1 MRFRNKKY
9 EALRA
14 AYNILEAEHYSL
26 EDEVKRL
33 KRNILTIDEA
43 KKRDYII
50 RTDYIG
56 KIKDEGLLED
66 FKQEIEQQLNNNFE
80 SCCRDLLNY
89 NLIELYKFREIL
101 NLYEM
106 KQIILDTYAK
116 KTPKTKQQW
125 GGSMGLI
132 TYKTCHCCGETFP
145 ISDVKGYNWKMS
157 EGDKVQNYY
166 CSYKCY
172 SKVFDTKFK
181 ASRVNIR
188 VSKPSSMPIELVR
201 AINSSRRR

>member
-1 MRFRNKKY
+1 MKFRNKKY
-9 EALRA
+9 EALKA
-14 AYNILEAEHYSL
+14 AYNILEAEHYAL

-33 KRNILTIDEA
+33 KRNILTIDET

-66 FKQEIEQQLNNNFE
+66 FKQEIEQQLHNSFDI
-80 SCCRDLLNY
+80 CCRDLLNY

-116 KTPKTKQQW
+116 KAPKTKQQ
-125 GGSMGLI
+125 
-132 TYKTCHCCGETFP
+132 
-145 ISDVKGYNWKMS
+145 
-157 EGDKVQNYY
+157 
-166 CSYKCY
+166 
-172 SKVFDTKFK
+172 
-181 ASRVNIR
+181 
-188 VSKPSSMPIELVR
+188 
-201 AINSSRRR
+201 